1 MEKSQNAEIQK
12 EYNRIHKSW
21 LDLHYKTSAALFLLS
36 LAVEAILGWMICN
49 SDLLNTTIPI
59 FVLKFFIAPASF
71 NLVLILISFTV
82 MKSERFSQEAKVYTV
97 SIVFVLMCFVLFT
110 VHIAFPSLYF
120 FFAIPIVMT
129 TVYAD
134 YRLTSIT
141 SVACLSAVVISQ
153 LLIKWDIDKVSIFDS
168 FNHLGDFIISIV
180 ILLAFSAACMVVIR
194 FERAKNEASVLK
206 ELDRNQL
213 WQKLQMD
220 ELTGI
225 YNRKAL
231 HNALRDMEEDET
243 GNTYVFVMIDLDHFK
258 VLNDSHGHLMGD
270 QCLIEF
276 GNILKDCCVDAM
288 PCRYGG
294 DEFSIL
300 FCNYNIEE
308 VLGICSRIQKN
319 MEVLCVGDYGELP
332 VTASFGI
339 AEYEK
344 QMDMAQLIFCADQAL
359 YEAKIS
365 KNAIS
370 TYHNNGIGQ
379 MQMGTSMNP

>member
-1 MEKSQNAEIQK
+1 MEKSKNAEIQK
-12 EYNRIHKSW
+12 EYNQIHKSW
-21 LDLHYKTSAALFLLS
+21 LDLHFKTSAALFLLS
-36 LAVEAILGWMICN
+36 LAVEAILGFMICN

-59 FVLKFFIAPASF
+59 FILKFFIAPASA
-71 NLVLILISFTV
+71 NLLLILISFNV
-82 MKSERFSQEAKVYTV
+82 MKSKRLSQEIKIYTV
-97 SIVFVLMCFVLFT
+97 SIVFVIMCFVLFT

-141 SVACLSAVVISQ
+141 SGGCLVSVAVSQ
-153 LLIKWDIDKVSIFDS
+153 LLIKWDVDKVDIFDS

-206 ELDRNQL
+206 EMDRNQL
-213 WQKLQMD
+213 RLKLQMD

-225 YNRKAL
+225 FNRKAL
-231 HNALRDMEEDET
+231 HNALQDMEEDET
-243 GNTYVFVMIDLDHFK
+243 ETTYIFVMIDLDHFK
-258 VLNDSHGHLMGD
+258 ALNDHYGHLMGD

-276 GNILKDCCVDAM
+276 GTILNECCGDAM

-300 FCNYNIEE
+300 FSNYNMDKVIAT
-308 VLGICSRIQKN
+308 CRRIQKN
-319 MEVLCVGDYGELP
+319 MEALRVGDYGELP

-339 AEYEK
+339 AEYVKE
-344 QMDMAQLIFCADQAL
+344 MDMAQLIICADQAL
-359 YEAKIS
+359 YEAKVS

-370 TYHNNGIGQ
+370 IYQRG
-379 MQMGTSMNP
+379 MRQMGKKQA

>member
-1 MEKSQNAEIQK
+1 MEKSKRAEIQK

-21 LDLHYKTSAALFLLS
+21 LDLHFKTSAALLLLS
-36 LAVEAILGWMICN
+36 FGVEAILGWMICN

-59 FVLKFFIAPASF
+59 FILKFFIAPASV
-71 NLVLILISFTV
+71 NLLLILISFYV
-82 MKSERFSQEAKVYTV
+82 MKSERLSQEFKVYTV

-134 YRLTSIT
+134 YRLTLIT
-141 SVACLSAVVISQ
+141 SGACLALVTISQ
-153 LLIKWDIDKVSIFDS
+153 LLIKWDIDKVSVFDS
-168 FNHLGDFIISIV
+168 FNRLGDFIISIV

-206 ELDRNQL
+206 EMDRNQL
-213 WQKLQMD
+213 RLKLQMD

-225 YNRKAL
+225 FNRKAL
-231 HNALRDMEEDET
+231 QNALRDMEEDET
-243 GNTYVFVMIDLDHFK
+243 GTNYAFVMIDLDHFK
-258 VLNDSHGHLMGD
+258 ALNDRHGHLMGD

-276 GNILKDCCVDAM
+276 GNILNECCGDAM

-300 FCNYNIEE
+300 FSNCKMDE
-308 VLGICSRIQKN
+308 VIGTCRRIQKN
-319 MEVLCVGDYGELP
+319 MESLCVGDYGELP

-339 AEYEK
+339 AEYVKE
-344 QMDMAQLIFCADQAL
+344 MDMAQLIYCADQAL
-359 YEAKIS
+359 YEAKVS

-370 TYHNNGIGQ
+370 VYQGG
-379 MQMGTSMNP
+379 MRQMGKKQA

>member
-1 MEKSQNAEIQK
+1 MEKSKSAEIQK

-21 LDLHYKTSAALFLLS
+21 LDLHFKTSAALLLLS
-36 LAVEAILGWMICN
+36 FAVEAILGWMICN

-59 FVLKFFIAPASF
+59 FILKFFIAPASV
-71 NLVLILISFTV
+71 NLLLILISFYV
-82 MKSERFSQEAKVYTV
+82 MKSERLSQEFKVYTV

-134 YRLTSIT
+134 YRLTLIT
-141 SVACLSAVVISQ
+141 SGACLALVTISQ
-153 LLIKWDIDKVSIFDS
+153 LLIKWDIDKVSVFDS
-168 FNHLGDFIISIV
+168 FNRLGDFIISIV

-206 ELDRNQL
+206 EMDRNQL
-213 WQKLQMD
+213 RLKLQMD

-225 YNRKAL
+225 FNRKAL
-231 HNALRDMEEDET
+231 QNALRDMEEDET
-243 GNTYVFVMIDLDHFK
+243 ETNYTFVMIDLDHFK
-258 VLNDSHGHLMGD
+258 ALNDRHGHLMGD

-276 GNILKDCCVDAM
+276 GNILNECCGDAM

-300 FCNYNIEE
+300 FSNCKMDE
-308 VLGICSRIQKN
+308 VIGTCGRIQKN
-319 MEVLCVGDYGELP
+319 MEALCVGDYGELP

-339 AEYEK
+339 AEYVKE
-344 QMDMAQLIFCADQAL
+344 MDMAQLIFCADQAL
-359 YEAKIS
+359 YEAKVS

-370 TYHNNGIGQ
+370 IYQGGMRQ
-379 MQMGTSMNP
+379 MEKKQA